1 MRIRSRRNPF
11 HTSSK
16 RGTGS
21 DMKHLVLMLVATAA
35 ATPAM
40 AQTSTDVVVM
50 RQKLAAPRPVAAT
63 TPKPATSCETP
74 AGSRWTGRFING
86 NTTYRTHTRSIASYA
101 ELATACEA
109 LYKQYGVGACFLSAS
124 STGGQNSQFIYP
136 ANALYYEQYAW
147 TTFTNRPDL
156 IGANCGQ

>member
-50 RQKLAAPRPVAAT
+50 RQKLAA
-63 TPKPATSCETP
+63 SCETP